1 MTGPTIAVF
10 GSGRMADVRAA
21 ALRRAD
27 PEVRLLFRSRSAD
40 AAAAV
45 AARHDGSPVAP
56 GSAWPPV
63 DASLV
68 TSATEH
74 HGTDTLEAVALG
86 APVLCEKPLA
96 TNVGDARGMAE
107 HAAAQGVA
115 LFVAFQRRFDPG
127 HTALREQVATGSA
140 GTTYQVRATSFDA
153 EPATAEFI
161 AGSGGIF
168 RDLLVHDIDSV
179 SWVTGTS
186 VARVLATAS
195 VRAFPRYAEAGDADV
210 ATVLLWMS
218 DGLVVTLQGARHDPF
233 GQDVRLELLGSGGS
247 FSVGLDERTP
257 LRALD
262 GPQLFSGSRH
272 ESFQQRWSAAY
283 ERETAA
289 FLAHVRDG
297 VPFEG
302 ATADEA
308 LRVQAVAEA
317 CVQSASSGT
326 VVEVGGP

>member
-1 MTGPTIAVF
+1 MSGPTFAVF

-27 PEVRLLFRSRSAD
+27 PGVRLLFYSRSAD
-40 AAAAV
+40 AASAA
-45 AARHDGSPVAP
+45 AARHDGRPVPP
-56 GSAWPPV
+56 GATWPAV

-74 HGTDTLEAVALG
+74 HRTDTAAAVALG
-86 APVLCEKPLA
+86 GPVLCEKPLA
-96 TNVGDARGMAE
+96 TNVADARGIAE
-107 HAAAQGVA
+107 HAAARGVD
-115 LFVAFQRRFDPG
+115 LFVGFQRRFDPG
-127 HTALREQVATGSA
+127 HGALREQVATGSA

-153 EPATAEFI
+153 EPGTPEFI

-168 RDLLVHDIDSV
+168 RDLLVHDIDAV
-179 SWVTGTS
+179 SWVTGNS
-186 VARVLATAS
+186 VRRVLATAA
-195 VRAFPRYAEAGDADV
+195 VRASPRYAEAGDADV

-218 DGLVVTLQGARHDPF
+218 DGLVATLQAARHDPF
-233 GQDVRLELLGSGGS
+233 GQDVRLELLASGGS

-262 GPQLFSGSRH
+262 GPHLFAESRH

-283 ERETAA
+283 ERETAG

-302 ATADEA
+302 ATAGEA
-308 LRVQAVAEA
+308 LRVQTVAEA
-317 CVQSASSGT
+317 CVRSASSGA
-326 VVEVGGP
+326 VVEVDAP